1 MAKIISLVS
10 NKGGVG
16 KSTTAIH
23 LATYFSEFGKTILID
38 GDLNRTSVNWSED
51 ALSFLVIDENQLDA
65 ISDVDYL
72 IIDTP
77 ARPESGDF
85 QDLVD
90 SSDLLILPT
99 IPDILSLRP
108 LLSMAEGLD
117 DDVNYRVLL
126 AVVPPHPSKEGAT
139 MLEELKDNDVPV
151 FETLIRRSA
160 GYPRSA
166 LEGKTIRDM
175 KVSNFKRFWRDYK
188 ELGNEVMEILN
199 NG

>member
-1 MAKIISLVS
+1 MTKIISLVS

-51 ALSFLVIDENQLDA
+51 ALPFLVIDENQLDA
-65 ISDVDYL
+65 IEDVDYL
-72 IIDTP
+72 IID
-77 ARPESGDF
+77 ESGDF

-108 LLSMAEGLD
+108 LLLMAEALGD
-117 DDVNYRVLL
+117 DINYRVLL
-126 AVVPPHPSKEGAT
+126 TVVPPHPSKEGST
-139 MLEELKDNDVPV
+139 MLQELKDNGVPI

-166 LEGKTIRDM
+166 LEGKTIKDM

-188 ELGNEVMEILN
+188 ELGNEAMEILS

>member
-1 MAKIISLVS
+1 MTKIISLVS

-51 ALSFLVIDENQLDA
+51 ALPFLVIDENQLDA
-65 ISDVDYL
+65 IEDVDYL

-108 LLSMAEGLD
+108 LLLMAEALGD
-117 DDVNYRVLL
+117 DINYRVLL
-126 AVVPPHPSKEGAT
+126 TVVPPHPSKEGST
-139 MLEELKDNDVPV
+139 MLQELKDNGVPI

-166 LEGKTIRDM
+166 LEGKTIKDM

-188 ELGNEVMEILN
+188 ELGNEAMEILS

>member
-1 MAKIISLVS
+1 MTKIISLVS

-23 LATYFSEFGKTILID
+23 SATYFSEFGKTILID

-51 ALSFLVIDENQLDA
+51 ALPFLVIDENQLDA
-65 ISDVDYL
+65 IEDVDYL

-108 LLSMAEGLD
+108 LLLMAEALGD
-117 DDVNYRVLL
+117 DINYRVLL
-126 AVVPPHPSKEGAT
+126 TVVPPHPSKEGST
-139 MLEELKDNDVPV
+139 MLQELKDNGVPI

-166 LEGKTIRDM
+166 LEGKTIKDM

-188 ELGNEVMEILN
+188 ELGNEAMEILS

>member
-1 MAKIISLVS
+1 MTKIISLVS

-51 ALSFLVIDENQLDA
+51 ALPFLVIDENQLDA
-65 ISDVDYL
+65 IEHVDYL

-108 LLSMAEGLD
+108 LLLMAEALGD
-117 DDVNYRVLL
+117 DINYRVLL
-126 AVVPPHPSKEGAT
+126 TVVPPHPSKEGST
-139 MLEELKDNDVPV
+139 MLQELKDNGVPI

-166 LEGKTIRDM
+166 LEGKTIKDM

-188 ELGNEVMEILN
+188 ELGNEAMEILS